1 MLQVTLYRGRACGLC
16 DRAEA
21 MLARIGRRL
30 PLTVATV
37 DIASDPELE
46 ATYFLDIPVI
56 EAEGRVI
63 ARGRIAEA
71 ALAAELEALLAERG
85 GP

>member
-1 MLQVTLYRGRACGLC
+1 MLRVTLYRGRACGLC
-16 DRAEA
+16 DRAEVL
-21 MLARIGRRL
+21 LARIGRRL
-30 PLTVATV
+30 PLAVEAV

-46 ATYFLDIPVI
+46 AKYFLEIPVI

-63 ARGRIAEA
+63 AQGRIAEP
-71 ALAAELEALLAERG
+71 ALAAELEALLAERR